1 MTAPFPLT
9 WRWSIRVPRTSPDA
23 IGVQREVELVT
34 EALGREGAK
43 SVNAQLDLI
52 EFACP
57 GISGLSRSALLAP
70 LSGGSISF
78 EAREDCLKLI
88 YSLRFVLIFWTS
100 AAFGVLFA
108 ALNFRND
115 PLRVGALALARLF
128 FGNVAISLFR
138 FPGFLRRALVPI
150 EQQMSR

>member
-9 WRWSIRVPRTSPDA
+9 WRWGIRLPRTSTHA

-34 EALGREGAK
+34 GALGREGAK
-43 SVNAQLDLI
+43 SVTAQLDSI

-57 GISGLSRSALLAP
+57 GIAGMSRSGLLAP
-70 LSGGSISF
+70 ISGGSISF
-78 EAREDCLKLI
+78 EAHEDHLKLI
-88 YSLRFVLIFWTS
+88 YSLRFVLVFWAS

-115 PLRVGALALARLF
+115 PLRVGALAFAWLF
-128 FGNVAISLFR
+128 FGNVAISLYK
-138 FPGFLRRALVPI
+138 FPGFLRRALWP
-150 EQQMSR
+150 S

>member
-1 MTAPFPLT
+1 
-9 WRWSIRVPRTSPDA
+9 
-23 IGVQREVELVT
+23 VT
-34 EALGREGAK
+34 
-43 SVNAQLDLI
+43 AQLDSI

-57 GISGLSRSALLAP
+57 GIAGMSRSGLLAP
-70 LSGGSISF
+70 ISGGSISF
-78 EAREDCLKLI
+78 EAREDHLKLI
-88 YSLRFVLIFWTS
+88 YSLRFVLVFWTS

-115 PLRVGALALARLF
+115 PLRVGALAFAWLF